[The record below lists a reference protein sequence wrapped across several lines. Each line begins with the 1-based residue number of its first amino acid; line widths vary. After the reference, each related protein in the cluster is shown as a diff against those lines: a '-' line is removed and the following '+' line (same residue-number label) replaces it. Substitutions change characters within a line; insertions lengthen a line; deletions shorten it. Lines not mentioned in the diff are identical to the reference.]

1 MERPDNSQSTQGEDA
16 EHIHAGPFQ
25 ARILLLIVQASVAV
39 FGQEAPVDPFT
50 PAPVERKQG
59 HSPTSNSQGRLD
71 SNQSQI
77 PETRVRGTGARGR
90 LRLLLVDGK
99 NDQTYILPDS
109 RSIELPQKPGHD
121 EPDHLISMRLSRASL
136 SDFFR
141 LLDRL
146 SDLNILIDPDVKG
159 TVTLNVTSVGAV
171 RILETVLESHH
182 LVNTEGSELMRI
194 MTHQTAR
201 REEEV
206 DRRGSE
212 TKKQAAPR
220 RTLVRQLNYAN
231 VKTLSEQI
239 QKHGSF
245 LSDQATL
252 VVDERTN
259 TLFVTDLEA
268 SLERLQ
274 EMLEKVALPQPQVE
288 IEARIVEVTTGFA
301 REIGTEFGFQVGS
314 PGART
319 RAAGRLQNPGSAG
332 NAVLSFLSGRLIDT
346 LRLDAMLS
354 AGEVEGRARMLS
366 KPRVS
371 VQNNEEAI
379 ITQGSKIPIPVHSN
393 FSTRVRFETAALGL
407 TVKPRITG
415 QNTVLLKLKLEN
427 NVPDFT
433 QTVFGIPTIL
443 TTEANTVVLVPDGGT
458 AVVGGIRVETDRHSE
473 TRVPGLARIPVL
485 RGVFRKTSNQR
496 ETREILFFLTL
507 KIQTFDFLRG
517 QSTLPPVLDQRD
529 HEGKKGAGKKEGTE

>member
-1 MERPDNSQSTQGEDA
+1 MSRTGGQKGGR
-16 EHIHAGPFQ
+16 HAGPL
-25 ARILLLIVQASVAV
+25 LLLIVQVSVAV
-39 FGQEAPVDPFT
+39 FGQEPPVDPFT
-50 PAPVERKQG
+50 PARVERKP
-59 HSPTSNSQGRLD
+59 SPTSNGQGRLD
-71 SNQSQI
+71 VNQSQI
-77 PETRVRGTGARGR
+77 HETRVRGTGARGR
-90 LRLLLVDGK
+90 LHLLLVDGK

-109 RSIELPQKPGHD
+109 RSIELPLKPGQD
-121 EPDHLISMRLSRASL
+121 ELDRLISMRLSRASL

-141 LLDRL
+141 LLARL

-159 TVTLNVTSVGAV
+159 TVTLNVTRVGAD
-171 RILETVLESHH
+171 RILEAVLESHQ
-182 LVNTEGSELMRI
+182 LVKTEGGELMRI

-201 REEEV
+201 RKEEV
-206 DRRGSE
+206 DRRGCE

-220 RTLVRQLNYAN
+220 RTLVRQLSYAN

-239 QKHGSF
+239 QKTGSF

-274 EMLEKVALPQPQVE
+274 EMLEKVDLPEPQVE

-319 RAAGRLQNPGSAG
+319 RAAGRLQNPGSAS

-366 KPRVS
+366 KPRIS
-371 VQNNEEAI
+371 VQNNEEAN

-415 QNTVLLKLKLEN
+415 QKTVLLKLKLEN

-443 TTEANTVVLVPDGGT
+443 TSEANTVVLVPDGGT
-458 AVVGGIRVETDRHSE
+458 AVIGGIRVETDRHSE

-485 RGVFRKTSNQR
+485 RGVFRKTSKQR

-517 QSTLPPVLDQRD
+517 KSTLPPVLDQENQESEAPR
-529 HEGKKGAGKKEGTE
+529 KGTE